1 MPDTQHTG
9 TKAEGRATGYAGEAV
24 ERLEKQLNTVIRGK
38 GDQVRLLLVGLFS
51 GGHILLED
59 VPGTGK
65 TTLMKALARCMD
77 VSFQRIQFTPDLL
90 PTDIIGGAVYSP
102 RDGDFHLRRGP
113 VFTHVLL
120 ADEINRASP
129 RTQSALLEAMCE
141 RQVTI
146 DNQTHRLPPPFI
158 VVATQN
164 PVEQNGTYPLPDA
177 QLDRFCM
184 KLALGYPDRANEQD
198 VFRMQTE
205 GHPVDRVK
213 PVISATEVLDTQ
225 GHTGTVDVED
235 SVLDYVSEIVHRTR
249 THDDV
254 ELGASP
260 RGLLDLG
267 RASQALAALDGRSC
281 VIPDDVRRLAVP
293 VLAHRLR
300 LRLKAVHAGTTPEQ
314 VVESIVRAIRPPV

>member
-1 MPDTQHTG
+1 MPDT
-9 TKAEGRATGYAGEAV
+9 KLAESEAKGSAAGYATRAI
-24 ERLEKQLNTVIRGK
+24 ERLERQLNTVIRGK
-38 GDQVRLLLVGLFS
+38 ADQVRLLLVGLFS
-51 GGHILLED
+51 GGHILIED

-65 TTLMKALARCMD
+65 TTLMKALARCMN

-102 RDGDFHLRRGP
+102 RDGDFHLRKGP

-129 RTQSALLEAMCE
+129 RTQSALLEAMSE
-141 RQVTI
+141 NQVTI
-146 DNQTHRLPPPFI
+146 DNETHKLPPPFV

-184 KLALGYPDRANEQD
+184 KLALGYPDRADEQD
-198 VFRMQTE
+198 VFRMQTA
-205 GHPVDRVK
+205 GHPVDRVE
-213 PVISATEVLDTQ
+213 PVISAGEVLATQ
-225 GHTGTVDVED
+225 EYVGTVDVED
-235 SVLDYVSEIVHRTR
+235 SVLDYISEIVIRTR

-267 RASQALAALDGRSC
+267 RTSQALAALDGRDC
-281 VIPDDVRRLAVP
+281 VVPDDVRRLAIP
-293 VLAHRLR
+293 VLAHRLH
-300 LRLKAVHAGTTPEQ
+300 LHLKAVHSGTTPEL
-314 VVESIVRAIRPPV
+314 VIESIVQTIHPPV